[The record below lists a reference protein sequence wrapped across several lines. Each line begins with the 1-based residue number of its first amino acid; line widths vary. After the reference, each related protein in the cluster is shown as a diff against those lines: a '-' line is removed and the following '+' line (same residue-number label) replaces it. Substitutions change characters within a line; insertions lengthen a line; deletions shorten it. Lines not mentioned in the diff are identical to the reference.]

1 MAEYLPKSPEQHEK
15 ERLDDIITGVV
26 ELNDWFYEAA
36 VAHDK
41 GQLQG
46 SELRGSIADGFERVA
61 QHCEAL
67 ADHDPELGAALITAF
82 EHRPDLD
89 VDHIADRLRERRDR
103 TNQ

>member
-1 MAEYLPKSPEQHEK
+1 MSEYLPKSPEQREK
-15 ERLDDIITGVV
+15 KRLEDIIIGIV

-36 VAHDK
+36 VAYDK

-61 QHCEAL
+61 QHCEAVS
-67 ADHDPELGAALITAF
+67 DHDPELGAALITAF

-89 VDHIADRLRERRDR
+89 LHHIAVRLRERRDN
-103 TNQ
+103 TLQ